1 MGGQASLRW
10 RPPGHRRIQTPSVP
24 IHSVQKNTDSTQ
36 VLSAD
41 PPAGLAMHESVSLAP
56 AMGTSHQAI
65 DALSLLEM
73 QQFDQHG
80 IDVLGF
86 VVRGQ
91 MESNAVAN
99 R

>member
-1 MGGQASLRW
+1 
-10 RPPGHRRIQTPSVP
+10 
-24 IHSVQKNTDSTQ
+24 
-36 VLSAD
+36 
-41 PPAGLAMHESVSLAP
+41 MHESVSLAP
-56 AMGTSHQAI
+56 AMSTTHQAI
-65 DALSLLEM
+65 DALGLLEM